1 MSIMYCFLFKIKRFI
16 YFWLRWV
23 LIAVCGFSLVAVSR
37 ALIAVCGFS
46 LVMVSRGYSVAVL
59 GLLIAWLLL
68 STGPRYSDF
77 SSCGTWA

>member
-46 LVMVSRGYSVAVL
+46 LVAVSRALLAVC
-59 GLLIAWLLL
+59 G
-68 STGPRYSDF
+68 F
-77 SSCGTWA
+77 SGMVRTAKID